1 MTAAVRRPEPAPRP
15 AGEPTAQVTAAQPA
29 ASAAAVLAA
38 GPAAVAASPAA
49 APEGPASVLAAAPEA
64 PEHPVLPPVT
74 ERAGHSWAPA
84 SPCNPDCLPTPGT
97 LPELGRVRVALRLTG
112 LLVLVLAT
120 ALLAAVLPLLGTVV
134 PAFNAWRR
142 VGVLRVMFRALL
154 YVIGVRLVHNGADR
168 FDVTAEE
175 RAAGTSGVSGA
186 SVSGAGVPDYGG
198 GVLVVANH
206 LSWLDI
212 LVLGSVQPMR
222 MVAKRE
228 VRDWPLVGAVATRA
242 GTLFVDRAGLRALPG
257 VVAEVTT
264 ALRAGAA
271 VGLFPE
277 GTTWCGAATGV
288 FRRAGFQAALD
299 AGVPVRPVAQR
310 MRLAD
315 GTATGVGAFIG
326 DDTLVDSL
334 LRVARLPEL
343 VMEVDVLPPLLPTPG
358 LDRRELARRAELAIA
373 AASGVPAPAA
383 VRRPTSAR
391 KAA

>member
-1 MTAAVRRPEPAPRP
+1 
-15 AGEPTAQVTAAQPA
+15 VTAA
-29 ASAAAVLAA
+29 AV
-38 GPAAVAASPAA
+38 SPAA
-49 APEGPASVLAAAPEA
+49 ALAAEPANEPANEPAAPA
-64 PEHPVLPPVT
+64 HPVLPPVT
-74 ERAGHSWAPA
+74 ERAGHSWEPA
-84 SPCNPDCLPTPGT
+84 APCNPDCLPASGS
-97 LPELGRVRVALRLTG
+97 LPEVGRVRVALRLTA
-112 LLVLVLAT
+112 LAVLVLAT
-120 ALLAAVLPLLGTVV
+120 ALLAAVLPVLGAVV
-134 PAFNAWRR
+134 PGLNAWRR
-142 VGVLRVMFRALL
+142 IGVLRLMFRALL
-154 YVIGVRLVHNGADR
+154 HVIGVRLVHNGADR
-168 FDVTAEE
+168 FDLTARE
-175 RAAGTSGVSGA
+175 RAAGTSGVST
-186 SVSGAGVPDYGG
+186 SGAPGAAVPECGG

-228 VRDWPLVGAVATRA
+228 IRDWPLVGAVATRA
-242 GTLFVDRAGLRALPG
+242 GTLFVDRAGLRALPT

-277 GTTWCGAATGV
+277 GTTWCGAASGV

-373 AASGVPAPAA
+373 AATGVPAPAA
-383 VRRPTSAR
+383 VRRPTTVR

>member
-1 MTAAVRRPEPAPRP
+1 MTAAVRRPAP
-15 AGEPTAQVTAAQPA
+15 AAQPVGQPTA
-29 ASAAAVLAA
+29 PVAEQPAVPMSQA
-38 GPAAVAASPAA
+38 
-49 APEGPASVLAAAPEA
+49 
-64 PEHPVLPPVT
+64 HPVLPAVT
-74 ERAGHSWAPA
+74 ERAGHSWEPAAP
-84 SPCNPDCLPTPGT
+84 CTPDCLPTPGA
-97 LPELGRVRVALRLTG
+97 LPEVGRVRLAVRLTG
-112 LLVLVLAT
+112 LVLLVLAT
-120 ALLAAVLPLLGTVV
+120 ATLAAVLPVLGAVV
-134 PAFNAWRR
+134 PAFNVWRR

-154 YVIGVRLVHNGADR
+154 HVIGVRLVHTGADR
-168 FDVTAEE
+168 FDLTAEE
-175 RAAGTSGVSGA
+175 LVAGNSGVS
-186 SVSGAGVPDYGG
+186 SSGAPAVPEHGG

-242 GTLFVDRAGLRALPG
+242 GTLFVDRAGLRALPT

-264 ALRAGAA
+264 ALRAGSA

-277 GTTWCGAATGV
+277 GTTWCGAASGV

-310 MRLAD
+310 MRLSD
-315 GTATGVGAFIG
+315 GTATGVGAFVG
-326 DDTLVDSL
+326 DDTLVNSL

-343 VMEVDVLPPLLPTPG
+343 VMEIEVLPPLLPTPG

-373 AASGVPAPAA
+373 AATGVPAPAA
-383 VRRPTSAR
+383 VRRPTSVRTAACAR
-391 KAA
+391 PPEKSLSRA